1 MKERRRRSQRLR
13 QARTLTSSANP
24 TLLPIRHAFARQN
37 PLFSDGRGSPS
48 ARVDPPLQQIIV
60 LRGQTTMPAAERK
73 AVCSGTRAAR
83 RGHRCRQLRLILRP
97 SFAKLQPTQF
107 ESCWSQGLA
116 ELQGKCSP
124 LDDGRDLRRP
134 DGPGP
139 DVGQARV
146 IRLAA
151 VGFRASGAGTLAL
164 HDLCCAL
171 A

>member
-1 MKERRRRSQRLR
+1 MLSRGRIHCSRMDAAAPAPESIRPCSRLLFYEARRQCLRLSEK
-13 QARTLTSSANP
+13 Q
-24 TLLPIRHAFARQN
+24 
-37 PLFSDGRGSPS
+37 S
-48 ARVDPPLQQIIV
+48 ARALGLHAEATAAVNYASSYDPPLQ
-60 LRGQTTMPAAERK
+60 
-73 AVCSGTRAAR
+73 
-83 RGHRCRQLRLILRP
+83 
-97 SFAKLQPTQF
+97 SFSPLSF